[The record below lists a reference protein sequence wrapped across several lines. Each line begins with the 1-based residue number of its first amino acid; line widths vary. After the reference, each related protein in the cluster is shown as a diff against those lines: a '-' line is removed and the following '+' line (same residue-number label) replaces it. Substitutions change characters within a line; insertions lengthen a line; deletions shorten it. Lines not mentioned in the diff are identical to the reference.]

1 MKKVFLA
8 ILISVLCFIPFSVN
22 AEEKEYKTLNLD
34 EALKEEKIDHDF
46 SNYKETDDQA
56 IIYLFR
62 GKGCAYCKKFLTYL
76 NSIVDDYGKY
86 FKVVSYEVWYDNDN
100 AELME
105 KVGNLLGQKAEGV
118 PYIVIGDK
126 VFAGYAESYNDEIKE
141 AIKKQYDSK
150 NEYDVMKKLA
160 ESSDNAEETTTTKSS
175 DTTAL
180 IIIVNLLFI
189 AVATVIIVLFNNKNK
204 LEIMDKLEEMDSV
217 RKTKKGAKNEA

>member
-76 NSIVDDYGKY
+76 NSI
-86 FKVVSYEVWYDNDN
+86 F
-100 AELME
+100 
-105 KVGNLLGQKAEGV
+105 
-118 PYIVIGDK
+118 
-126 VFAGYAESYNDEIKE
+126 
-141 AIKKQYDSK
+141 
-150 NEYDVMKKLA
+150 
-160 ESSDNAEETTTTKSS
+160 
-175 DTTAL
+175 
-180 IIIVNLLFI
+180 IICI
-189 AVATVIIVLFNNKNK
+189 AY
-204 LEIMDKLEEMDSV
+204 S
-217 RKTKKGAKNEA
+217 KGAIALKLLYTIYCSIYS

>member
-34 EALKEEKIDHDF
+34 EALKEEEIDHDF

-86 FKVVSYEVWYDNDN
+86 FKVVSYEVWYDTDN
-100 AELME
+100 NELLQKIGEARDE
-105 KVGNLLGQKAEGV
+105 KISGV
-118 PYIVIGDK
+118 PYILIGDK
-126 VFAGYAESYNDEIKE
+126 SWSGYASSLDDEIID
-141 AIKKQYDSK
+141 AI
-150 NEYDVMKKLA
+150 
-160 ESSDNAEETTTTKSS
+160 
-175 DTTAL
+175 
-180 IIIVNLLFI
+180 
-189 AVATVIIVLFNNKNK
+189 
-204 LEIMDKLEEMDSV
+204 
-217 RKTKKGAKNEA
+217 

>member
-34 EALKEEKIDHDF
+34 EALKEEAIDHDF

-118 PYIVIGDK
+118 PYIVI
-126 VFAGYAESYNDEIKE
+126 A
-141 AIKKQYDSK
+141 
-150 NEYDVMKKLA
+150 
-160 ESSDNAEETTTTKSS
+160 
-175 DTTAL
+175 
-180 IIIVNLLFI
+180 
-189 AVATVIIVLFNNKNK
+189 
-204 LEIMDKLEEMDSV
+204 
-217 RKTKKGAKNEA
+217 

>member
-34 EALKEEKIDHDF
+34 EALKEEEIDHDF

-141 AIKKQYDSK
+141 AIKNLETFNLSFIKIILFYFLNFLLYIIFA
-150 NEYDVMKKLA
+150 NELFCA
-160 ESSDNAEETTTTKSS
+160 HSS
-175 DTTAL
+175 
-180 IIIVNLLFI
+180 I
-189 AVATVIIVLFNNKNK
+189 
-204 LEIMDKLEEMDSV
+204 
-217 RKTKKGAKNEA
+217 G

>member
-1 MKKVFLA
+1 MKKVLLA
-8 ILISVLCFIPFSVN
+8 ILISILCFIPFSVN

-34 EALKEEKIDHDF
+34 EALKEEEIEHDF

-86 FKVVSYEVWYDNDN
+86 FKVVSYEVWNDTDN
-100 AELME
+100 AALME
-105 KVGNLLGQKAEGV
+105 KVGNLLGKRVEGV
-118 PYIVIGDK
+118 PFIVIGDK
-126 VFAGYAESYNDEIKE
+126 VFTGYTESYNNEIKE

-160 ESSDNAEETTTTKSS
+160 ESSDNEEAVSNKSS

-180 IIIVNLLFI
+180 IIIVNLFFT

-204 LEIMDKLEEMDSV
+204 LEILDKLDEMNFTNKS
-217 RKTKKGAKNEA
+217 KKGAKNEK

>member
-34 EALKEEKIDHDF
+34 EALKEEEIDHDF

-105 KVGNLLGQKAEGV
+105 KVCNLLGQKAEGV

-126 VFAGYAESYNDEIKE
+126 VFAGYAESYNDEINNDEFNGLEGNWILFKWFNINDLDNVLIEPKE
-141 AIKKQYDSK
+141 IKDILK
-150 NEYDVMKKLA
+150 
-160 ESSDNAEETTTTKSS
+160 
-175 DTTAL
+175 
-180 IIIVNLLFI
+180 
-189 AVATVIIVLFNNKNK
+189 NNKNH
-204 LEIMDKLEEMDSV
+204 IVD
-217 RKTKKGAKNEA
+217 GF

>member
-1 MKKVFLA
+1 MIK
-8 ILISVLCFIPFSVN
+8 
-22 AEEKEYKTLNLD
+22 
-34 EALKEEKIDHDF
+34 
-46 SNYKETDDQA
+46 Q
-56 IIYLFR
+56 IYLFR

-217 RKTKKGAKNEA
+217 KKTKKGAKNEA

>member
-1 MKKVFLA
+1 M
-8 ILISVLCFIPFSVN
+8 
-22 AEEKEYKTLNLD
+22 D
-34 EALKEEKIDHDF
+34 
-46 SNYKETDDQA
+46 
-56 IIYLFR
+56 
-62 GKGCAYCKKFLTYL
+62 
-76 NSIVDDYGKY
+76 
-86 FKVVSYEVWYDNDN
+86 
-100 AELME
+100 

-217 RKTKKGAKNEA
+217 KKTKKGAKNEA

>member
-1 MKKVFLA
+1 
-8 ILISVLCFIPFSVN
+8 
-22 AEEKEYKTLNLD
+22 
-34 EALKEEKIDHDF
+34 
-46 SNYKETDDQA
+46 
-56 IIYLFR
+56 
-62 GKGCAYCKKFLTYL
+62 
-76 NSIVDDYGKY
+76 
-86 FKVVSYEVWYDNDN
+86 
-100 AELME
+100 ME

-150 NEYDVMKKLA
+150 NEYDVMQKLA

-217 RKTKKGAKNEA
+217 KKTKKGAKNEA